1 MENVFKYFNAFVKG
15 LTGLIMGLLTLGI
28 VATFLF
34 GAKDGFFG
42 LDVVNNIGSVLKT
55 LTTQTGDTGG
65 GVLGLIGLLI
75 VWSLISTK

>member
-1 MENVFKYFNAFVKG
+1 MDKVFKYFNDFVKG

-34 GAKDGFFG
+34 GGDGFFG
-42 LDVVNNIGSVLKT
+42 LDVVSNIDSVLDT
-55 LTTQTGDTGG
+55 LTSQGEGNG

-75 VWSLISTK
+75 VWSLISSK

>member
-1 MENVFKYFNAFVKG
+1 MDKVFKYFNDFTKG

-34 GAKDGFFG
+34 GTAGFFG
-42 LDVVNNIGSVLKT
+42 LDVVGNIAGVLDT
-55 LTTQTGDTGG
+55 LTNQATGG

-75 VWSLISTK
+75 VWSLISSK

>member
-1 MENVFKYFNAFVKG
+1 MDKVFKYFNDFVKG

-34 GAKDGFFG
+34 GPTGFFG
-42 LDVVNNIGSVLKT
+42 LDVVSNIDSVLDT
-55 LTTQTGDTGG
+55 LTTQSGENG

-75 VWSLISTK
+75 VWSLISSK